1 MQKERPIGVTIVAIL
16 TVIHAIILI
25 ATGVFAVVFA
35 PQIITDLNKGIMSNV
50 TITDQQGQEVSTNL
64 GTVAQAAS
72 TAAVIAGAVAIAIG
86 IVWLVLAWGLFTA
99 KGWAWIITV
108 ILAIISAIFSAIGVF
123 GGAVWYISTLII
135 DIVILYYMYRP
146 NVKSYFGRVKIPR

>member
-1 MQKERPIGVTIVAIL
+1 MNKERPLGVTIVAIL
-16 TVIHAIILI
+16 TVIHAVILL
-25 ATGVFAVVFA
+25 ATGVFTVVFA
-35 PQIITDLNKGIMSNV
+35 PQIINDLNQGIVSNM
-50 TITDQQGQEVSTNL
+50 TITDQQEVSTNL
-64 GTVAQAAS
+64 GTVAAAAS
-72 TAAVIAGAVAIAIG
+72 TAAVIGGAVAIAIG

-123 GGAVWYISTLII
+123 GGAVWYLGTLII

>member
-1 MQKERPIGVTIVAIL
+1 
-16 TVIHAIILI
+16 
-25 ATGVFAVVFA
+25 
-35 PQIITDLNKGIMSNV
+35 MSNV
-50 TITDQQGQEVSTNL
+50 TITDQEGQEVSTNL
-64 GTVAQAAS
+64 GTVAAAAK
-72 TAAVIAGAVAIAIG
+72 TAAVIGGAVAIAIG
-86 IVWLVLAWGLFTA
+86 IVWLALAWGLFTA

-123 GGAVWYISTLII
+123 GGAVWYIGTLII